1 MTDNVLPITDKFTS
15 LTVIVYKRHLYHPF
29 LELLLKSLG
38 KILERVLRQDIQ
50 RSWFIDWLASWL
62 ID

>member
-29 LELLLKSLG
+29 LELLIKSFG
-38 KILERVLRQDIQ
+38 KILGQSSKAR
-50 RSWFIDWLASWL
+50 
-62 ID
+62 